1 MLQITRVDIVDDWTL
16 DIELSN
22 RHLILF
28 DMRQLMKSDP
38 AYSLLWDREVLPRPS
53 TDGQSVYWRDGPR
66 LELGEIMALLNRQDD
81 KVI

>member
-1 MLQITRVDIVDDWTL
+1 MKNLLQITRVDIVDDWTL

-38 AYSLLWDREVLPRPS
+38 AYSLLWDREVLPAQVP
-53 TDGQSVYWRDGPR
+53 TDRAFTGGTA
-66 LELGEIMALLNRQDD
+66 LGWSWE
-81 KVI
+81 KSWPC